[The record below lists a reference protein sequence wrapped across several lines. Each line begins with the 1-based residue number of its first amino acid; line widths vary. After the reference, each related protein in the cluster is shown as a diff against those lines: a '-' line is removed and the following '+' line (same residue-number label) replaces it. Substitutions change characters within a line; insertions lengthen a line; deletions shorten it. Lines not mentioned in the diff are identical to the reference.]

1 MSLAAKQD
9 IGSYV
14 CHAKNHL
21 GEASAVTS
29 LVVISVPKFVT
40 KPTQMVIKRLGDD
53 LTLKCSASGEPA
65 PAVSWKRSSGAWN
78 DDRMK
83 VVRGSLQISRLDK
96 TDSGI
101 YICEAK
107 VPYYT
112 IEARPHLLVA
122 GKYLGLFQVLS

>member
-1 MSLAAKQD
+1 
-9 IGSYV
+9 
-14 CHAKNHL
+14 
-21 GEASAVTS
+21 
-29 LVVISVPKFVT
+29 
-40 KPTQMVIKRLGDD
+40 MVIKRLGDD

-112 IEARPHLLVA
+112 IDAKTNLIVSS
-122 GKYLGLFQVLS
+122 KWLS